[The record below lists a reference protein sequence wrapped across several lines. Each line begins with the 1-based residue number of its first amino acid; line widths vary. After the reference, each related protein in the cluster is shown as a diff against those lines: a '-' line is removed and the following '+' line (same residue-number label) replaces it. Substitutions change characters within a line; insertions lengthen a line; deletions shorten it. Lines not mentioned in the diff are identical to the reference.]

1 MQNLKATLSKKVK
14 AIALGTALGLLT
26 GCANFET
33 THSRNTKAAA
43 AAEFEQRQA
52 EIAAKEADLARR
64 EAEVAEQKRLLEERL
79 GATDDESDTDGKT
92 RPPNIPGPLVAK
104 AGECYAQVI
113 VPAKFEAVTEK
124 VLKREA
130 ASRFETIPAKF
141 ETKME
146 RVLVR
151 EAETRIEVI
160 PAVFETIT
168 EQVELQP
175 ASKKIEQIPPEYETV
190 TEEVMVEPAR
200 REWKYL
206 SELEAGGGE
215 AQASPAQMVERFGDY
230 KVIDTRVEDVGVMC
244 LVEIPATYKT
254 IEKRVVK
261 EPARTREEIIP
272 ATYGTVE
279 KVVVKTP
286 AQTREIVI
294 PAEYKMVA
302 KTVMTEPARTREI
315 VIPAEFEERTVQE
328 KVSDASIEWRPVLC
342 RVNMTREN
350 VSALQSALKV
360 KGHGTRCDVD
370 GMIGPCT
377 MRAAQQFAI
386 ANGLSWGKNYV
397 TMDVIREL
405 GLEF

>member
-1 MQNLKATLSKKVK
+1 MKNLSVTLPQQFK
-14 AIALGTALGLLT
+14 AIALGIALGMLT
-26 GCANFET
+26 ACANFET
-33 THSRNTKAAA
+33 SHTSKQKAAA
-43 AAEFEQRQA
+43 ASEFEQRQA
-52 EIAAKEADLARR
+52 KIAAREAELARR
-64 EAEVAEQKRLLEERL
+64 EAEIAAQERLLEEQL
-79 GATDDESDTDGKT
+79 AAADGGGEEPT
-92 RPPNIPGPLVAK
+92 NSRPPGLPGPPVAE

-113 VPAKFEAVTEK
+113 VPAKFNAVTEK

-130 ASRFETIPAKF
+130 SSRFETIPATF
-141 ETKME
+141 ETRME

-151 EAETRIEVI
+151 EAETRLEVI
-160 PAVFETIT
+160 PAVLETIT
-168 EQVELQP
+168 EQVELRPETRKIIEIP
-175 ASKKIEQIPPEYETV
+175 AEYETV

-206 SELEAGGGE
+206 SELEAGGGQ

-244 LVEIPATYKT
+244 LVEIPATYRT

-261 EPARTREEIIP
+261 KPAETRDEIIP
-272 ATYGTVE
+272 AEYGTVE

-286 AQTREIVI
+286 AQTREVVI

-302 KTVMTEPARTREI
+302 RTVMTAPATTREI
-315 VIPAEFEERTVQE
+315 IIPADYEERIVQE

-350 VSALQSALKV
+350 VSALQSALKA
-360 KGHGTRCDVD
+360 KGHGARCEID

-397 TMDVIREL
+397 TMDVIKEL
-405 GLEF
+405 GLRF